1 MPGAMEGE
9 FVFDAALLADLAQNV
24 VAMAVARHIK
34 NMVVEPLIRVFLD
47 DAFGNVQQADAA
59 FGIGFLAPRDDPQ
72 LTVEHRLKIV
82 RGQILHVGIGQ
93 PGEDGKNEQIADTR
107 MGLVGRFIVHY
118 GFDLLLREV
127 TPVHAFG

>member
-1 MPGAMEGE
+1 MEGE

-24 VAMAVARHIK
+24 VAMAVAGHIK
-34 NMVVEPLIRVFLD
+34 DMVVEPLIRVFLD

-59 FGIGFLAPRDDPQ
+59 LGIGFLAPRDDPKVA
-72 LTVEHRLKIV
+72 VEHRLKIV
-82 RGQILHVGIGQ
+82 RGQVLHVGISQ
-93 PGEDGKNEQIADTR
+93 PGEDGKDEQIADTR
-107 MGLVGRFIVHY
+107 MGLVGRFIVHH